1 MLLRLHKACLL
12 MTNAYLWKELGSISS
27 KSKGSRLTIHGVS
40 GKDDTEY
47 DFRSVGTRIDKFD
60 NF

>member
-1 MLLRLHKACLL
+1 MLLRLHNACLL
-12 MTNAYLWKELGSISS
+12 MTNANLWKELGSINS
-27 KSKGSRLTIHGVS
+27 KSKESRLTIYDLT